1 MLGELALNPFSVGL
15 ATGAIAGVFHPA
27 SRSYRLSPYIAFATW
42 LAAVAAAH
50 FGAQLTPST
59 IIDVLEV
66 GALWGGVPF
75 ALCFLASR
83 ALVGFVRKRL
93 F

>member
-1 MLGELALNPFSVGL
+1 MLGGLALNPFSVGL
-15 ATGAIAGVFHPA
+15 VTGAIAGVFHPT

-42 LAAVAAAH
+42 LVVAAAPYA
-50 FGAQLTPST
+50 GAQLMSST
-59 IIDVLEV
+59 IVAVLGVDV
-66 GALWGGVPF
+66 LWGGVPF
-75 ALCFLASR
+75 ALCFLGSR